1 MSQSDVVLK
10 DVTKSFGSV
19 KAVDNIS
26 LDIPQGE
33 FFALLG
39 PSGCGKTTTLRMIA
53 GFDQPTSGE
62 ILIRG
67 KAVQGVPAFHR
78 PVNTVFQDYAL
89 FPHMNALQNVMFG
102 LEMSGISKREAQQK
116 AQQALEMVQ
125 LPQVE
130 TRKPKEMSGGQQQRV
145 ALARALVNEPA
156 VLLLDEPLGALDLKL
171 RKAMQFELKEMQHRL
186 GITFVFVT
194 HDQEEALT
202 MADRIAVMSEGQVLQ
217 VGPPAAIY
225 ENPANRF
232 VADFIGETNFI
243 EGTLVEKTGQ
253 QVGTVFDGDTELAQ
267 GEVGRVRLND
277 GVVVEGILHDGT
289 LSVDAPVAIALRPE
303 RIDVLPQQGVVRGA
317 GRSEVSVANALA
329 SVRAEANMNVID
341 GEVLQTVYIGTD
353 TRYIVRVQDNT
364 ELVVRVQ
371 NHGAGYDL
379 ALGQGEHCHI
389 VWDAENARI
398 LTH

>member
-379 ALGQGEHCHI
+379 ALSQGEHCHI